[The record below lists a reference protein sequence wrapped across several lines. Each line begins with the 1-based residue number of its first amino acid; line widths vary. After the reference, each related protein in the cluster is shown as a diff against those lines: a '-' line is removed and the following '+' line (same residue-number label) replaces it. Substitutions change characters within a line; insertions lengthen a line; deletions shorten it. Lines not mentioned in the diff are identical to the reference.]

1 MACMAY
7 DMIYA
12 GTDDFVAGDNNEHK
26 NWQVFFK
33 DDNNRGTGAF
43 CYKMGDSPTGNGTL
57 YFMNPLNKD
66 WQNYIFNEYKKV
78 FEYFDFDGWHGD
90 TVGDWGDMV
99 TADGQP
105 LGYTDDGQPIY
116 V

>member
-1 MACMAY
+1 MKLHVSKTKLY
-7 DMIYA
+7 
-12 GTDDFVAGDNNEHK
+12 DNNEHK

-90 TVGDWGDMV
+90 TVGDWGHGNCRR
-99 TADGQP
+99 TASW
-105 LGYTDDGQPIY
+105 LYR
-116 V
+116 